1 MNHRLVL
8 LCVIALAG
16 CSSQPGPLTQ
26 TEFCDKYAQEI
37 CAAVSPACLV
47 TAASCTAGRLND
59 CSAVAQANATRDF
72 IPPNAQVCLDKVR
85 AAYGKLNQGAV
96 ALGAADIQTMN
107 EACGDVY
114 RGTGLANGPCLVD
127 ADCLDGLICD
137 KGYCG
142 TAKLVTQGAGCANIG
157 EYCPRG
163 FTCSDAGGFW
173 MCGSKVGLG
182 GACGDSLPCLENLRC
197 SAGLCSVQLEI
208 GADCT
213 VDQDCSSGFC
223 EPYAHKCAQDV
234 RFANGS
240 AACMAM
246 GSS

>member
-96 ALGAADIQTMN
+96 ALA
-107 EACGDVY
+107 
-114 RGTGLANGPCLVD
+114 
-127 ADCLDGLICD
+127 
-137 KGYCG
+137 
-142 TAKLVTQGAGCANIG
+142 
-157 EYCPRG
+157 
-163 FTCSDAGGFW
+163 
-173 MCGSKVGLG
+173 
-182 GACGDSLPCLENLRC
+182 
-197 SAGLCSVQLEI
+197 
-208 GADCT
+208 
-213 VDQDCSSGFC
+213 
-223 EPYAHKCAQDV
+223 
-234 RFANGS
+234 
-240 AACMAM
+240 
-246 GSS
+246 